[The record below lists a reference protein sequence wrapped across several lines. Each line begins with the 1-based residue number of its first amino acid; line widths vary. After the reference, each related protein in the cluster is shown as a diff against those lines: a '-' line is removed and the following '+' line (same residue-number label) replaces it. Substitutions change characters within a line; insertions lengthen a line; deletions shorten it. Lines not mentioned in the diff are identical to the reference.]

1 METMRIRPAG
11 DAAVMVT
18 LGSDISPET
27 NARVAGLAR
36 LLEQEPIAGVT
47 ETVSAYAALL
57 VLYNPAVIGYDGLA
71 EKLRTLEQR
80 IGSGAADEKKRVFVF
95 PVCYGGEYGEDLGFV
110 AEHVGLSMDEVIRRH
125 TATDYLIYML
135 GFLPGFVY
143 LGGLDPQIAAPRMT
157 TPRAKI
163 PAGSVG
169 IAGTQT
175 GMYPLDS
182 PGGWRLIGATP
193 IRLYAPAREPAILYH
208 AGDYIRFTPIDDAT
222 YRDIASQVAAGRYQV
237 DVREA
242 AA

>member
-1 METMRIRPAG
+1 MKIKPAG
-11 DAAVMVT
+11 DTALMVT
-18 LGSDISPET
+18 LGSEISPET

-36 LLEQEPIAGVT
+36 LLEQEPIAGVK

-57 VLYNPAVIGYDGLA
+57 VLYDPAVIAYDVLA
-71 EKLRTLEQR
+71 GKLNALEPR
-80 IGSGAADEKKRVFVF
+80 IKGKGAGGTRRIFVF
-95 PVCYGGEYGEDLGFV
+95 PVCYGGGYGEDIGFV
-110 AEHVGLSMDEVIRRH
+110 AEHAGISTDELIQRH
-125 TATDYLIYML
+125 TSPDYLIYML

-143 LGGLDPQIAAPRMT
+143 LGGLDPLLAAPRMT
-157 TPRAKI
+157 TPRVKI

-193 IRLYAPAREPAILYH
+193 VRLYDPAREPAILYH
-208 AGDYIRFTPIDDAT
+208 AGDYIRFEAVDDAA
-222 YRDIASQVAAGRYQV
+222 YRDIAAQVAAGTYRV

-242 AA
+242 AI